1 MNKRTKNKMMKQKEE
16 NIREL
21 IEKYFE
27 GLTSL
32 QEEQSLRDYFQQEN
46 IPAEWKKYQAV
57 FQFFS
62 QEIAIEKN
70 LSIPENGK
78 PRRRRF
84 LYASIA
90 AAASILLLFGLKFD
104 FDAER
109 RLPETSQAYIDGK
122 KLTDLVLIRKE
133 IIKALENI
141 AEENEEVY
149 SSQIDAL
156 DFFLDN
162 N

>member
-1 MNKRTKNKMMKQKEE
+1 MKQNEE
-16 NIREL
+16 NISVL

-46 IPAEWKKYQAV
+46 IPEEWKVYQPV

-62 QEIAIEKN
+62 QEIAAEKN
-70 LSIPENGK
+70 LSEKPFTVVK

-84 LYASIA
+84 FYTSIA
-90 AAASILLLFGLKFD
+90 AAASIILLFGLKFALD
-104 FDAER
+104 VER
-109 RLPETSQAYIDGK
+109 RAPEKSQAYINGK
-122 KLTDLVLIRKE
+122 KMTDMVLIQTE
-133 IIKALENI
+133 ILKALENI
-141 AEENEEVY
+141 AEENEDVF

>member
-1 MNKRTKNKMMKQKEE
+1 MTKQKKE
-16 NIREL
+16 NINEL

-46 IPAEWKKYQAV
+46 IPEEWRVYQPV

-62 QEIAIEKN
+62 QEIVTEKN
-70 LSIPENGK
+70 LSEKPLSVVK
-78 PRRRRF
+78 PRRRNF
-84 LYASIA
+84 FYTSIA
-90 AAASILLLFGLKFD
+90 AAASIILLFGLKLALD
-104 FDAER
+104 VELR
-109 RLPETSQAYIDGK
+109 TPEKSQAYINGK
-122 KLTDLVLIRKE
+122 KMTNMVLIRTE
-133 IIKALENI
+133 ILKTLENI
-141 AEENEEVY
+141 AEENEDVF